1 MESRGAA
8 LMAPAARASD
18 WPLFAGL
25 GPLGALETVP
35 RLARS
40 FCQMVVSGWGLAEL
54 ADDCELIASEL
65 TGNVVRAA
73 GGPDGHPRYD
83 DRGQLPLLWLRLLS
97 DHARVRL
104 EVWDTVPL
112 ERGVPL
118 LRHAAD
124 DDESGRG
131 LGLVAAICDD
141 WGWDHLPAHA
151 AKRVWALLP
160 AVERV
165 LL

>member
-8 LMAPAARASD
+8 LMTRATQASG

-25 GPLGALETVP
+25 GPLGALGTVP

-40 FCQMVVSGWGLAEL
+40 FCQMVVNGWDLAEL
-54 ADDCELIASEL
+54 ADDCELVASEL

-73 GGPDGHPRYD
+73 TGRDGNPGYD
-83 DRGQLPLLWLRLLS
+83 ECGRLPVLWLRLLS
-97 DHARVRL
+97 DRARVRL

-131 LGLVAAICDD
+131 LDLVDAISDD
-141 WGWDHLPAHA
+141 WGWDHLPAHS
-151 AKRVWALLP
+151 AKCVWALLP
-160 AVERV
+160 AIRT
-165 LL
+165 LP

>member
-1 MESRGAA
+1 METRGAA
-8 LMAPAARASD
+8 LMSRTAQAPS

-25 GPLGALETVP
+25 GPLGVLGTVP

-40 FCQMVVSGWGLAEL
+40 FCQMVVSGWGLTEM
-54 ADDCELIASEL
+54 ADDCELVVSEL
-65 TGNVVRAA
+65 TSNVVRAA
-73 GGPDGHPRYD
+73 AGTDGHP
-83 DRGQLPLLWLRLLS
+83 LLWVRLLS
-97 DHARVRL
+97 DRARIRL

-118 LRHAAD
+118 ARKAAD

-131 LGLVAAICDD
+131 LDLIDAISDD
-141 WGWDHLPAHA
+141 WGWDHLPAHG

-160 AVERV
+160 AAERN
-165 LL
+165 LP

>member
-8 LMAPAARASD
+8 VMSAAVQASG

-25 GPLGALETVP
+25 GPLGALDTVP

-40 FCQMVVSGWGLAEL
+40 FCHMVVNGWGLEQL
-54 ADDCELIASEL
+54 ADDCELVASEL

-73 GGPDGHPRYD
+73 AGPNGQPRYD
-83 DRGQLPLLWLRLLS
+83 ERGRLPLLWLRLLS
-97 DHARVRL
+97 DRARIRL
-104 EVWDTVPL
+104 EVWDNVPL
-112 ERGVPL
+112 GFGVPL

-131 LGLVAAICDD
+131 LDLVDAISDD
-141 WGWDHLPAHA
+141 WGWDHLPDHC

-160 AVERV
+160 ATERTFP
-165 LL
+165 